1 MEKSS
6 ISYKLQFID
15 NARFLA
21 SSLSSLVDN
30 PAEGIHK
37 ISCKYGHDDRKC
49 ETCGIKY
56 KDCEYCLEYTNV
68 EDDLIEYKCLYCNK
82 NF

>member
-37 ISCKYGHDDRKC
+37 INCKYGHDDRKC
-49 ETCGIKY
+49 KTCGIKY